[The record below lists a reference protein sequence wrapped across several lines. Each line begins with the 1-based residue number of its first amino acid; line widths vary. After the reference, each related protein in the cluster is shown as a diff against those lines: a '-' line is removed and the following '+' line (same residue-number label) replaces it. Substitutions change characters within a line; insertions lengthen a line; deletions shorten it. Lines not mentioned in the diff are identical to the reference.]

1 MNEQKFDSRLDSL
14 LLSYR
19 DACPEVESS
28 KNFMPELWRRI
39 EERRRSEVWLFRW
52 ANAFAAAAATV
63 AIATGVV
70 FYQSPK
76 PLPQRAYIEKLTDE
90 ISPDYFLNN
99 TYLRPAS
106 YSQAPDDFNSGR

>member
-1 MNEQKFDSRLDSL
+1 MNEQIQNSSLDNSRLDSL
-14 LLSYR
+14 LVSYR
-19 DACPEVESS
+19 DACPEVEGS

-39 EERRRSEVWLFRW
+39 EERRRSELWLFRW

-90 ISPDYFLNN
+90 ISEDYFLNN
-99 TYLRPAS
+99 TYMRTAS
-106 YSQAPDDFNSGR
+106 YSVPAER